1 MAHNAV
7 LRLLLKAGYSPTC
20 IFDVGANVGLTAQ
33 EFGQSFPHA
42 IIHAF
47 EPVPATY
54 DLLTANLASRP
65 NVHCNR
71 PALGRTFG
79 EVKMAVAGVS
89 PGNGVLLSGSYT
101 KGETD
106 IVPQLTG
113 EEYCANRQIDQI
125 GFLKID
131 TEGRDLD
138 VLLGFGRLIQA
149 NRIDFVQMECGLA
162 PDNSRHVPLTSM
174 QAVLFAM
181 GYRMFGLFDVMPQRR
196 SNFAGAFYG
205 NVVYVRPDLPW
216 PPVAVRPLNAG

>member
-1 MAHNAV
+1 MAHNEV
-7 LRLLLKAGYSPTC
+7 LRLLLRAGYPLTC

-33 EFGQSFPHA
+33 EFGQSFSYA
-42 IIHAF
+42 IIHTF

-113 EEYCANRQIDQI
+113 EQYRANRQIGQI
-125 GFLKID
+125 RFLKIATMD
-131 TEGRDLD
+131 
-138 VLLGFGRLIQA
+138 
-149 NRIDFVQMECGLA
+149 
-162 PDNSRHVPLTSM
+162 
-174 QAVLFAM
+174 
-181 GYRMFGLFDVMPQRR
+181 
-196 SNFAGAFYG
+196 
-205 NVVYVRPDLPW
+205 
-216 PPVAVRPLNAG
+216 